1 LRDTH
6 RTDNAGNYQRPVVV
20 AVSVDYNRKLESI
33 FDWLVLPSSIDRC
46 PPMLFT
52 VIWSFLIYAVILY
65 VVSYIVVEYGQKYL
79 YDEITPGT
87 PLKVLLGSVIL
98 AGLLTYTRTGFE
110 TLAIVWSGVFILIYR
125 FQPWHGFGLAMAT
138 MLIFAG
144 LSTLVVSS
152 LTQPKPAGRIEDVDH
167 PPQNIRR
174 PSSGLIVAPPT
185 EKK

>member
-1 LRDTH
+1 M
-6 RTDNAGNYQRPVVV
+6 VV